1 MENIL
6 HTENSKPIGVSHI
19 GKTCKKHMEYHFML
33 VVYNYQFS
41 YQLQVSET
49 LARCERGRKC
59 GFPIY
64 YISYIMSSVS
74 RMTPYKDM
82 HRSYQLK
89 FIFHIII
96 LNLVKTNTLKTNFCL
111 IQTNFQASFGLL

>member
-33 VVYNYQFS
+33 VVYYYQFS

-49 LARCERGRKC
+49 LARCVKLAFYLCVQEESVG
-59 GFPIY
+59 PL
-64 YISYIMSSVS
+64 YI
-74 RMTPYKDM
+74 
-82 HRSYQLK
+82 
-89 FIFHIII
+89 IFHI
-96 LNLVKTNTLKTNFCL
+96 LCPPCHV
-111 IQTNFQASFGLL
+111 